1 MLAIPSGHG
10 DLGEDMSKKA
20 RRGKTETLALPMAGK
35 VAVVAIAVAALGYG
49 LLSRPASVQ
58 PVRKPSARQA
68 PLPPPLPARTSAP
81 ASAPASLRLRLR
93 LRLRLPLQRLR
104 SKFRKPLTL
113 PENLFGRSLI
123 TSATRRQ
130 APSSSTPETPF
141 FISC

>member
-1 MLAIPSGHG
+1 
-10 DLGEDMSKKA
+10 MSKKA
-20 RRGKTETLALPMAGK
+20 RRGKTEALALPMAGK

-68 PLPPPLPARTSAP
+68 LLPPPLPARSQFQ
-81 ASAPASLRLRLR
+81 LQ

-123 TSATRRQ
+123 TSATRHQ